1 MPLASMTG
9 FARAHGAHGQWRW
22 HWEIRSVNARGLD
35 LRVRMPEGFESLE
48 QPVRGLAAE
57 RFTRGS
63 MTATLT
69 VDEGIGR
76 GIVSVNE
83 DTLTQVLA
91 VIGALEG
98 RVRADPPRMDGILS
112 LRGVLE
118 VQQQELSEAE
128 LAARDAAVLS
138 SLAHALDGL
147 LQARRE
153 EGERLG
159 TFLTAQIATL
169 SDLRDQAATAILAQ
183 PEQLKAR
190 LKASLAMVEAGQPG
204 VSAERIA
211 QEVAM
216 LLVKADVR
224 EELDRLKAH
233 LAQAAELLAAKGA
246 QGRRLDFLS
255 QELNREANTLCSKST
270 DIQLTRI
277 GLEMKATIDQFR
289 EQVQNVE

>member
-1 MPLASMTG
+1 MPLSSMTG

-48 QPVRGLAAE
+48 QPVRALAAE

-69 VDEGIGR
+69 VDEGLGR
-76 GIVSVNE
+76 GIVRVNE
-83 DTLTQVLA
+83 DALTQVLA

-159 TFLTAQIATL
+159 TFLTAQVATL

-190 LKASLAMVEAGQPG
+190 LKASLAMVEAGQAG

-246 QGRRLDFLS
+246 QGRRLDFLA

>member
-1 MPLASMTG
+1 MPLSSMTG
-9 FARAHGAHGQWRW
+9 FARAHGAHGPWRW

-48 QPVRGLAAE
+48 QPVRVLAAE

-63 MTATLT
+63 MTANLT
-69 VDEGIGR
+69 VDEGLGR
-76 GIVSVNE
+76 GVVRVNE
-83 DTLTQVLA
+83 DALTQVLA

-98 RVRADPPRMDGILS
+98 KVRADPPRMDGILS

-118 VQQQELSEAE
+118 VQQQEPSETE
-128 LAARDAAVLS
+128 RAARDAAVLS
-138 SLAHALDGL
+138 SLAQALDGL
-147 LQARRE
+147 HQARRE

-159 TFLTAQIATL
+159 TFLTAQVATL
-169 SDLRDQAATAILAQ
+169 SDLRGQAATAILAQ
-183 PEQLKAR
+183 PEQLQAR
-190 LKASLAMVEAGQPG
+190 LKASLAMVESGQAGA
-204 VSAERIA
+204 SAERIA

-246 QGRRLDFLS
+246 QGRRLDFLA

>member
-128 LAARDAAVLS
+128 LAARDAALLS

>member
-35 LRVRMPEGFESLE
+35 LRVRMPEGFDSLE

>member
-9 FARAHGAHGQWRW
+9 FARARGAHGQWRW

>member
-1 MPLASMTG
+1 MPLSSMTG
-9 FARAHGAHGQWRW
+9 FARAHGALGPWRW

-48 QPVRGLAAE
+48 QPVRVLAAE
-57 RFTRGS
+57 RFARGS
-63 MTATLT
+63 MTVTLT
-69 VDEGIGR
+69 VEEGLGR
-76 GIVSVNE
+76 GVVRVNE
-83 DTLTQVLA
+83 DALTQVLA
-91 VIGALEG
+91 VLGALEG

-138 SLAHALDGL
+138 SLANALDGL
-147 LQARRE
+147 LQARRD

-159 TFLTAQIATL
+159 TFLKAQLATL
-169 SDLRDQAATAILAQ
+169 SDLRGQAATAILAQ
-183 PEQLKAR
+183 PEQLQAR

-224 EELDRLKAH
+224 EELDRLAAH

-246 QGRRLDFLS
+246 QGRRLDFLA